1 MADMNNLWTET
12 GYVSINKQGEQL
24 CGDRVRILSHPE
36 QDSITL
42 VLADGLGSGVKA
54 NILSTLTATMLS
66 TMIDEGMPIEDCVET
81 MASTLPI
88 CQVRKVAYSTFS
100 IIKVTGN
107 SLVEIIQ
114 YDNPKVF
121 VIRNGKN
128 YEYPCTSREIAGKTI
143 LESRFSL
150 AEGDRIVAMSDG
162 AIYAGVGQTLN
173 FGWQRENIISYAETL
188 CVDDLSAQM
197 LASSIVDECNR
208 LYDFQPGDDTTVAV
222 ARVRPRQSVN
232 LWIGPPENRS
242 SDQAALNLF
251 FAKQGLKVI
260 CGGTTASLAAR
271 YLGRPL
277 NTDIDYL
284 DPEVP
289 PISHLQG
296 VDLVTE
302 GVITISKV
310 LEYAKAYLDG
320 TDLNPKWLTGKDG
333 ASQIARIL
341 FERATDIQFFVGKA
355 INPAHQN
362 PDLPIR
368 FGIKIQLIQDLAAA
382 LEKMGKHIHVSYF

>member
-1 MADMNNLWTET
+1 M
-12 GYVSINKQGEQL
+12 
-24 CGDRVRILSHPE
+24 
-36 QDSITL
+36 
-42 VLADGLGSGVKA
+42 
-54 NILSTLTATMLS
+54 
-66 TMIDEGMPIEDCVET
+66 
-81 MASTLPI
+81 
-88 CQVRKVAYSTFS
+88 
-100 IIKVTGN
+100 
-107 SLVEIIQ
+107 
-114 YDNPKVF
+114 
-121 VIRNGKN
+121 
-128 YEYPCTSREIAGKTI
+128 
-143 LESRFSL
+143 
-150 AEGDRIVAMSDG
+150 
-162 AIYAGVGQTLN
+162 
-173 FGWQRENIISYAETL
+173 
-188 CVDDLSAQM
+188 
-197 LASSIVDECNR
+197 
-208 LYDFQPGDDTTVAV
+208 
-222 ARVRPRQSVN
+222 
-232 LWIGPPENRS
+232 
-242 SDQAALNLF
+242 
-251 FAKQGLKVI
+251 I